1 MLIGLSDDG
10 YEILALNYS
19 DIMAYIPTTNAII
32 KAYRNY
38 YEEPEKALD
47 SANEELEQVNV
58 DVEAENNK
66 LQNHMAKTK
75 SHLIK

>member
-1 MLIGLSDDG
+1 MLKKYLLKLQEDRKDPMLIGLSDDG

-38 YEEPEKALD
+38 YEE
-47 SANEELEQVNV
+47 
-58 DVEAENNK
+58 
-66 LQNHMAKTK
+66 LQKKH
-75 SHLIK
+75 